1 MKTIELVL
9 NESLA
14 ERIEQGARL
23 TGQSVSEFVQ
33 QLIRRSLH
41 EWTMA
46 ELERQEIEAYKRL
59 PVQQGEFDVWETE
72 QAWGEP

>member
-1 MKTIELVL
+1 MKTMELVL

-14 ERIEQGARL
+14 ARIEQGARL
-23 TGQSVSEFVQ
+23 TGQSVSDFVQ

-41 EWTMA
+41 EWTTA